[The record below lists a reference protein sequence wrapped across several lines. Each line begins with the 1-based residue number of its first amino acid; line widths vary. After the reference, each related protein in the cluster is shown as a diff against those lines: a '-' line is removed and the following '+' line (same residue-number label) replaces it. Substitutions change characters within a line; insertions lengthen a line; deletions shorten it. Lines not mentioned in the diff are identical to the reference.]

1 MLFYLCK
8 SSHFTIHARKIDCHT
23 TSRGYANKGV
33 FAGTIRRREWWRER
47 WRRLTNTRLTNEAT
61 SGNSARQLS
70 SNASKSRG
78 RFNPISRLLLSSSFA
93 FYPQLLS
100 LSPPP
105 PRFRYTKISR
115 TLIRTTS
122 LPPLRIYPRGVVRFD
137 LFDRAGKL

>member
-100 LSPPP
+100 LSPSPP
-105 PRFRYTKISR
+105 KIS
-115 TLIRTTS
+115 LHQDFSDFDPDDVSPS
-122 LPPLRIYPRGVVRFD
+122 LSD
-137 LFDRAGKL
+137 LSTRSGSL